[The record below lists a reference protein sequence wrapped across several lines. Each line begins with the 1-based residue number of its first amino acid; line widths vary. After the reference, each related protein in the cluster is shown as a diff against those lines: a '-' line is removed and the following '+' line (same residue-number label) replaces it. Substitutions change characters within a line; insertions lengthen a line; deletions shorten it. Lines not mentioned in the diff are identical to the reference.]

1 MNTIRKTS
9 MGLYLG
15 LALLCLTLAS
25 ACTTTSA
32 GRNAGAD
39 ADPAG
44 TAALPAAEATTEP
57 VMSPTAE
64 PTVNP
69 TTNPTAEPTAEP
81 IDIAVTDHAPG
92 YASAARFIAA
102 SVAEVACDVES
113 LPIHEGYLLDMDGD
127 GVAEIITRS
136 GNCEADAM
144 LSVYACEEG
153 GARLISTAPGSNCRL
168 WAHVDGGMFVQY
180 GHMGV
185 EQVDWVTLE
194 DGALHTTQL
203 IKQHEVEEYTQSTDW
218 ISVEPCA

>member
-1 MNTIRKTS
+1 MNTMRKTS

-44 TAALPAAEATTEP
+44 TAALPATEATTEP

-81 IDIAVTDHAPG
+81 IDVDAAAAPIFL
-92 YASAARFIAA
+92 AM
-102 SVAEVACDVES
+102 ES

-127 GVAEIITRS
+127 GAAEIITRS

-153 GARLISTAPGSNCRL
+153 GARLIGTAPGSSCRL
-168 WAHVDGGMFVQY
+168 WAHVDGGMVVQY

-203 IKQHEVEEYTQSTDW
+203 IEQHEVEEYTQSKDW
-218 ISVEPCA
+218 ISLEPCA